1 VADRHLPGG
10 GAQALTFETL
20 GVPVQIVVPG
30 AEELERVRLLLPPGS
45 ELAMPTDLKATFTL
59 SKDDSAYE
67 LSKDGDR
74 LRAEIKLDVALEI
87 LERELRRLIALEAP
101 DHIFVHSGV
110 VAHNGAGLL
119 IPGSSHSGKTSLV
132 AALVRAGADYYSDEF
147 APLDAAGLVHPFAKP
162 LSIRNE
168 QYMQVDHHVGALGG
182 VAGDEPVSVG
192 AVVVTSYES
201 GASWRPRRLSTGEA
215 VLALLAHTVP
225 AQTRPTEALRTISRS
240 LEGATV
246 IEGTRGEA
254 DSVAPLLLSE
264 LRSR

>member
-1 VADRHLPGG
+1 VADRHLQGG
-10 GAQALTFETL
+10 SQALTFETL
-20 GVPVQIVVPG
+20 GVPVQIDVPG
-30 AEELERVRLLLPPGS
+30 AEELEQIRLLLPPGS
-45 ELAMPTDLKATFTL
+45 ELTRRTDLKATFTL
-59 SKDDSAYE
+59 SKDQCSAYE
-67 LSKDGDR
+67 LRKDGDR
-74 LRAEIKLDVALEI
+74 LRAEIELEVALEI

-110 VAHNGAGLL
+110 VAHNGAALL
-119 IPGSSHSGKTSLV
+119 IPGSSHAGKTSLV
-132 AALVRAGADYYSDEF
+132 AALVRAGAEYYSDEF

-168 QYMQVDHHVGALGG
+168 QHMQVDHHVGALGG
-182 VAGDEPVSVG
+182 VAGEEPIPVG

-201 GASWRPRRLSTGEA
+201 GASWRPRRLSSGEA
-215 VLALLAHTVP
+215 VLALLAHAVP